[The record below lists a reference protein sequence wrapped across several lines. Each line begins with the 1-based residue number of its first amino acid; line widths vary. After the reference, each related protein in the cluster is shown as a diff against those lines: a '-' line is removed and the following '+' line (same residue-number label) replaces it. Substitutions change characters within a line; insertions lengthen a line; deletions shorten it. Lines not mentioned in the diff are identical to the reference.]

1 MKIPELTNDMIT
13 NYLKLDEY
21 SSMEKSE
28 QEMIDVVKEAAFS
41 YIQAE
46 TGLTTEVIESKD
58 DLTVA
63 YLALCQDMYD
73 NRAYQIDKNTVNN
86 TVDIILSR
94 HRVNLV

>member
-41 YIQAE
+41 YIKEE

-86 TVDIILSR
+86 TVDTILSR
-94 HRVNLV
+94 HRVNLI